1 MTSQTSVP
9 QDSKETVLGRM
20 TDAVFALDD
29 RWRFTHLNDRAEEVL
44 DAEEEDLLGEA
55 VWDEFPEARNTTFY
69 REYRRAVEAQEPVSF
84 EEYFEP
90 LEAWF
95 SVRAYPSESGLTV
108 YFRDVTDE
116 RDRRAELERERARL
130 AVRERFDDVLT
141 DVSKLGTNASSLTDF
156 QTRLAA
162 RFHRVDGV
170 RAVRVDEVDAGEP
183 AADLRHRVGTLEFGA
198 DLPDEFVEA
207 VDRRDVT
214 RVSTARADAERS
226 ALAGD
231 ELVFVPLVT
240 ESQFYGVATFAVE
253 ESLGE
258 HACESLFEHVAETI
272 GCAVEN
278 LLRREKWRSIAGTF
292 EQVDAGAYVVDS
304 GGEIAWVND
313 SFAEC
318 VGIDPVDIVGSEH
331 ELFVEHRFAPV
342 LADAEQFTRR
352 LSGAEPTSDERPE
365 SRTARVT
372 ESYDRAERVLEH
384 ESEPVEVG
392 RFEGGTAHVFQDVTE
407 EVAAERS
414 LAENEWIRESLLESF
429 PGMVYRCRD
438 GGEAWEMDFVAGTV
452 ESLTGYDAEEIR
464 STVSWGDA
472 VVDPRDRRTVW
483 DSIRSQLEDGD
494 AFEVNYR
501 IASRDG
507 TTRWV
512 WERGRRVETRD
523 GTRLAGFV
531 SDVTEKRNTEDRLKW
546 EEGRF
551 QSLVEHVSGYAIFTV
566 NREGRIESW
575 NDGAEVITG
584 YDAEE
589 ATGRHLSS
597 LAPAEKDDT
606 CLSESHLT
614 EASLSGESYDEGWVQ
629 TSDGRPF
636 WARVV
641 LRAIT
646 DEDGGDVYGFVAV
659 VRDMT
664 EQRQR
669 RRELEH
675 QRDELVTLNRINAV
689 VRDID
694 RALVQARSREEIRSA
709 ICERLADD
717 ERYELAWIGES
728 DHARNVVTPVEW
740 AGEGRGYVDGLD
752 VRIDGERGAGPVGR
766 SLESGTISVV
776 QRIADDPTFGPWR
789 EEALEYGFG
798 SSASIPI
805 EYGGVPYGVLCVYSG
820 EAEAFDEREKRLL
833 AELGEMVGY
842 AFNAVDRKQALVEE
856 SMTEISMELTES
868 LSAFTDLTEGTDGR
882 VTLTSSVETGD
893 GGFRQYIRTEGID
906 PADVAAVLEE
916 NERVRSV
923 EVLSDN
929 AANGSLAIS
938 TDTAPLIQTVA
949 VYGGRVGEVVV
960 EGDTVSIDVRF
971 PTETNIRSVVERFR
985 ELYPDLEVTAKRTVS
1000 TEDEA
1005 ERLATLVADEL
1016 TARQAEVL
1024 ETAYQA
1030 GYYEWPR
1037 DTDGTDLSEQLNVSA
1052 ATLSQHLRSAHEKVV
1067 GSIVEHRLE

>member
-1 MTSQTSVP
+1 
-9 QDSKETVLGRM
+9 M

-44 DAEEEDLLGEA
+44 GAEEENVLGEA

-69 REYRRAVEAQEPVSF
+69 REYRRAVEEQEPVSF

-116 RDRRAELERERARL
+116 HDQRAELERERTRL

-156 QTRLAA
+156 QTRLTA
-162 RFHRVDGV
+162 RFHRVDGI
-170 RAVRVDEVDAGEP
+170 RAVRIDEVDAGER
-183 AADLRHRVGTLEFGA
+183 AADLRRRVGDLEFGSE
-198 DLPDEFVEA
+198 LPDGFVDA

-214 RVSTARADAERS
+214 RVSTAETSAEWS
-226 ALAGD
+226 DLAGD
-231 ELVFVPLVT
+231 ELVFIPLVT
-240 ESQFYGVATFAVE
+240 GSQFYGVATFAVE
-253 ESLGE
+253 ESLGAY
-258 HACESLFEHVAETI
+258 ACESLFEYVAETI

-278 LLRREKWRSIAGTF
+278 LFRREKWRSVAGTF
-292 EQVDAGAYVVDS
+292 ERVDAGAYVVDS
-304 GGEIAWVND
+304 DGDIAWVND
-313 SFAEC
+313 SFAEY
-318 VGIDPVDIVGSEH
+318 VGVDPVDIVGSDH
-331 ELFVEHRFAPV
+331 ELFVEHRLAPV

-352 LSGAEPTSDERPE
+352 LSASESTDDGPE
-365 SRTARVT
+365 DRTARVT

-414 LAENEWIRESLLESF
+414 LAETEWIRESLLESF

-438 GGEAWEMDFVAGTV
+438 ESEGWEMDFVAGTV
-452 ESLTGYDAEEIR
+452 ESLTGYDAGAVQ
-464 STVSWGDA
+464 STVSWGDT
-472 VVDPRDRRTVW
+472 VVDPRDRRNVW
-483 DSIRSQLEDGD
+483 DSIRSQLGEGD
-494 AFEVNYR
+494 TFEVNYR
-501 IASRDG
+501 IVRRDG

-523 GTRLAGFV
+523 GTRLIGFV
-531 SDVTEKRNTEDRLKW
+531 SDVTEKRNTKDRLKW

-597 LAPAEKDDT
+597 FAPAEKDDS

-664 EQRQR
+664 EQRER

-675 QRDELVTLNRINAV
+675 QRDELVTLNRVNAV

-694 RALVQARSREEIRSA
+694 RALVQARTREEIHAA

-728 DHARNVVTPVEW
+728 DHARNVVTPIEW
-740 AGEGRGYVDGLD
+740 AGDETDYVEDLD

-776 QRIADDPTFGPWR
+776 QRIADDPTFDPWR
-789 EEALEYGFG
+789 EDALANGFE

-805 EYGGVPYGVLCVYSG
+805 EYGGIPYGVLCVYSA

-833 AELGEMVGY
+833 GELGEMVGY
-842 AFNAVDRKQALVEE
+842 ALNAVDRKQALVEE
-856 SMTEISMELTES
+856 SMTEMSLELTES
-868 LSAFTDLTEGTDGR
+868 LSDFTDLAQAADGR
-882 VTLTSSVETGD
+882 LTLTSSVETGD
-893 GGFRQYIRTEGID
+893 GTFRQYIRTDGID
-906 PADVAAVLEE
+906 PNDVAEILKE

-923 EVLSDN
+923 EVLRDSTP
-929 AANGSLAIS
+929 NGSLAIS
-938 TDTAPLIQTVA
+938 TDTAPLMQTVA
-949 VYGGRVGEVVV
+949 VYGGRVGEVVA
-960 EGDTVSIDVRF
+960 EGDTVSVDVRF
-971 PTETNIRSVVERFR
+971 PTETNIRSVIERLR
-985 ELYPDLEVTAKRTVS
+985 ELYPDLEVIAKRPVS
-1000 TEDEA
+1000 PEDEA

-1016 TARQAEVL
+1016 TVRQAEVL
-1024 ETAYQA
+1024 ETAYRA

-1037 DTDGTDLSEQLNVSA
+1037 DTDGTELSERLNVSA

-1067 GSIVEHRLE
+1067 GNIVEHRLE

>member
-1 MTSQTSVP
+1 
-9 QDSKETVLGRM
+9 M

-44 DAEEEDLLGEA
+44 DAEEENLLGEA

-116 RDRRAELERERARL
+116 HDRRAELERERARL

-141 DVSKLGTNASSLTDF
+141 DVSKLGTNAPSLADFQSRLTD
-156 QTRLAA
+156 
-162 RFHRVDGV
+162 RFHRVDGI
-170 RAVRVDEVDAGEP
+170 RAVRIDEVETGEP
-183 AADLRHRVGTLEFGA
+183 AADRQDGVGNLEFGPE
-198 DLPDEFVEA
+198 LPGGFVDA

-214 RVSTARADAERS
+214 RVSTAQTNAEWS
-226 ALAGD
+226 DIAGD

-240 ESQFYGVATFAVE
+240 GSQFYGVATFSVE
-253 ESLGE
+253 ERLGSY
-258 HACESLFEHVAETI
+258 ACESLFGHVAETI

-278 LLRREKWRSIAGTF
+278 LFRREKWRSVAHTL
-292 EQVDAGAYVVDS
+292 EQVDAGAYVVDADDD
-304 GGEIAWVND
+304 IVWVND
-313 SFAEC
+313 SFAEY
-318 VGIDPVDIVGSEH
+318 VGIDPVDIVGSDN
-331 ELFVEHRFAPV
+331 ELFVEHRLASV

-352 LSGAEPTSDERPE
+352 LSGARSTSDDRPE
-365 SRTARVT
+365 DRTARVT
-372 ESYDRAERVLEH
+372 ESYDREERVLEH
-384 ESEPVEVG
+384 EAEPVEVG
-392 RFEGGTAHVFQDVTE
+392 RFEGGTAHVFEDVTE
-407 EVAAERS
+407 EAAAERS
-414 LAENEWIRESLLESF
+414 LAETEWIRESLLESF
-429 PGMVYRCRD
+429 PGMAYRCRD
-438 GGEAWEMDFVAGTV
+438 DSEWEMDFVAGTV
-452 ESLTGYDAEEIR
+452 ESLTGYGAGEIQ
-464 STVSWGDA
+464 STVSWGDT
-472 VVDPRDRRTVW
+472 VVDPRDRRNAW
-483 DSIRSQLEDGD
+483 ESIRSQLEDGD
-494 AFEVNYR
+494 TFEVNYR
-501 IASRDG
+501 IARRDG

-575 NDGAEVITG
+575 NDGAEAITG
-584 YDAEE
+584 YDADE

-597 LAPAEKDDT
+597 FAPADRDDS

-636 WARVV
+636 WGRVV

-659 VRDMT
+659 IRDMT
-664 EQRQR
+664 EQRER

-694 RALVQARSREEIRSA
+694 RALVQARSREEIRTA

-728 DHARNVVTPVEW
+728 DHARNVVTPIEW
-740 AGEGRGYVDGLD
+740 AGDETEYVDGLD
-752 VRIDGERGAGPVGR
+752 VRIDGERGGGPVGR

-776 QRIADDPTFGPWR
+776 QRIADNPAFGPWR
-789 EEALEYGFG
+789 EDALENGFE

-820 EAEAFDEREKRLL
+820 EAGAFDEREKRLL

-842 AFNAVDRKQALVEE
+842 ALNAVDRKQALVEE

-868 LSAFTDLTEGTDGR
+868 LSDFTDLTHGTDGR

-893 GGFRQYIRTEGID
+893 GAFRQYIRTDGID
-906 PADVAAVLEE
+906 PNDVAEVLEE

-923 EVLSDN
+923 EVLSDH

-938 TDTAPLIQTVA
+938 TDTAPLMQTVA
-949 VYGGRVGEVVV
+949 VYGGRVGEVVA
-960 EGDTVSIDVRF
+960 EGDTVSIDARF
-971 PTETNIRSVVERFR
+971 PTETNIRSVIERFR
-985 ELYPDLEVTAKRTVS
+985 ELYPDLEVIAKRPVS
-1000 TEDEA
+1000 PEDEA

-1016 TARQAEVL
+1016 TGRQAEVL

-1037 DTDGTDLSEQLNVSA
+1037 DTDGTELSNQLNVSA
-1052 ATLSQHLRSAHEKVV
+1052 ATLSQHLRTAHDKVV
-1067 GSIVEHRLE
+1067 GSIVKQRLE

>member
-1 MTSQTSVP
+1 
-9 QDSKETVLGRM
+9 M

-44 DAEEEDLLGEA
+44 DAEEENLLGEA

-69 REYRRAVEAQEPVSF
+69 REYRRAVDTQESVSF

-90 LEAWF
+90 LNSWF

-116 RDRRAELERERARL
+116 HDQRAELERERARL

-141 DVSKLGTNASSLTDF
+141 DVSKLGTNASGLTNF
-156 QTRLAA
+156 QTRLTA
-162 RFHRVDGV
+162 RFHRVDGI
-170 RAVRVDEVDAGEP
+170 RAVRIDEVDAAEP
-183 AADLRHRVGTLEFGA
+183 AADLRHRVGDLEFGSE
-198 DLPDEFVEA
+198 LPDGFVDA
-207 VDRRDVT
+207 VDSRDVT
-214 RVSTARADAERS
+214 RVSTAQTNAEWS
-226 ALAGD
+226 ELAGD
-231 ELVFVPLVT
+231 ELVFIPLVT
-240 ESQFYGVATFAVE
+240 GSQFYGVATFAVE
-253 ESLGE
+253 ESLGAY
-258 HACESLFEHVAETI
+258 ACESLFEYVAETI

-278 LLRREKWRSIAGTF
+278 LFRREKWRSVAGTF
-292 EQVDAGAYVVDS
+292 EQVDAGAYVVGSD
-304 GGEIAWVND
+304 GDIVWVND
-313 SFAEC
+313 SFAEY
-318 VGIDPVDIVGSEH
+318 VGVDPVDIVGSDH
-331 ELFVEHRFAPV
+331 ELFVEHRLAPV

-352 LSGAEPTSDERPE
+352 LSASESTNDDRSE

-414 LAENEWIRESLLESF
+414 LAETEWIRESLLERL

-438 GGEAWEMDFVAGTV
+438 ESEGWEMDFVAGTV
-452 ESLTGYDAEEIR
+452 ESLTGYAAGEVQ
-464 STVSWGDA
+464 STVSWGDT
-472 VVDPRDRRTVW
+472 VVDPRDRRSVW
-483 DSIRSQLEDGD
+483 DSVRSQLEEGD
-494 AFEVNYR
+494 TFEVNYR
-501 IASRDG
+501 IVRRDG

-512 WERGRRVETRD
+512 WERGRRVEMRD
-523 GTRLAGFV
+523 GTRLVGFV
-531 SDVTEKRNTEDRLKW
+531 SDVTEKRNTKDRLKW

-575 NDGAEVITG
+575 NDGAEAITG

-597 LAPAEKDDT
+597 FSPAERDDS

-664 EQRQR
+664 EQRER

-694 RALVQARSREEIRSA
+694 RALVQARTREEIRTT

-728 DHARNVVTPVEW
+728 DHARNVVTPIEW
-740 AGEGRGYVDGLD
+740 AGDKTDYVEDLD

-776 QRIADDPTFGPWR
+776 QRIADDPTFDPWR
-789 EEALEYGFG
+789 EDALANGFE

-805 EYGGVPYGVLCVYSG
+805 EYGGIPYGVLCVYSG

-833 AELGEMVGY
+833 GELGEMVGY
-842 AFNAVDRKQALVEE
+842 ALNAVDRKQALVEE
-856 SMTEISMELTES
+856 SMTEMSMELTES
-868 LSAFTDLTEGTDGR
+868 LSEFTDLAQAADGR
-882 VTLTSSVETGD
+882 LTLTSSVETGD
-893 GGFRQYIRTEGID
+893 ETFRQYIRTDGID
-906 PADVAAVLEE
+906 PNDVAEILEE
-916 NERVRSV
+916 NERIRSV
-923 EVLSDN
+923 EVLRDSTP
-929 AANGSLAIS
+929 NGSLAIS
-938 TDTAPLIQTVA
+938 TDTAPLMQTVA
-949 VYGGRVGEVVV
+949 VYGGRVNEVVA
-960 EGDTVSIDVRF
+960 EGGTVSINVRF
-971 PTETNIRSVVERFR
+971 PTETNIRSVIERLR
-985 ELYPDLEVTAKRTVS
+985 ELYPDLEVIAKRLIS
-1000 TEDEA
+1000 PEDEA
-1005 ERLATLVADEL
+1005 ERLATLVADDL
-1016 TARQAEVL
+1016 TGRQAEVL

-1037 DTDGTDLSEQLNVSA
+1037 DTDGTELAEQLNVSA
-1052 ATLSQHLRSAHEKVV
+1052 ATLSQHFRSAHAKVV
-1067 GSIVEHRLE
+1067 GSIVEHRLK

>member
-1 MTSQTSVP
+1 
-9 QDSKETVLGRM
+9 M

-44 DAEEEDLLGEA
+44 GAEEENVLGEA

-69 REYRRAVEAQEPVSF
+69 REYRRAVEEQEPVSF

-116 RDRRAELERERARL
+116 HDQRAELERERTRL

-156 QTRLAA
+156 QTRLTA
-162 RFHRVDGV
+162 RFHRVDGI
-170 RAVRVDEVDAGEP
+170 RAVRIDEVDAGER
-183 AADLRHRVGTLEFGA
+183 AADLRRRVGDLEFGSE
-198 DLPDEFVEA
+198 LPDGFVDA

-214 RVSTARADAERS
+214 RVSTAETSAEWS
-226 ALAGD
+226 DLAGD
-231 ELVFVPLVT
+231 ELVFIPLVT
-240 ESQFYGVATFAVE
+240 GSQFYGVATFAVE
-253 ESLGE
+253 ESLGAY
-258 HACESLFEHVAETI
+258 ACESLFEYVAETI

-278 LLRREKWRSIAGTF
+278 LFRREKWRSVAGTF
-292 EQVDAGAYVVDS
+292 ERVDAGAYVVDS
-304 GGEIAWVND
+304 DGDIAWVND
-313 SFAEC
+313 SFAEY
-318 VGIDPVDIVGSEH
+318 VGVDPVDIVGSDH
-331 ELFVEHRFAPV
+331 ELFVEHRLAPV

-352 LSGAEPTSDERPE
+352 LSASESTDDGPE
-365 SRTARVT
+365 DRTARVT

-414 LAENEWIRESLLESF
+414 LAETEWIRESLLESF

-438 GGEAWEMDFVAGTV
+438 ESEGWEMDFVAGTV
-452 ESLTGYDAEEIR
+452 ESLTGYDAGAVQ
-464 STVSWGDA
+464 STVSWGDT
-472 VVDPRDRRTVW
+472 VVDPRDRRNVW
-483 DSIRSQLEDGD
+483 DSIRSQLGEGD
-494 AFEVNYR
+494 TFEVNYR
-501 IASRDG
+501 IVRRDG

-523 GTRLAGFV
+523 GTRLIGFV
-531 SDVTEKRNTEDRLKW
+531 SDVTEKRNTKDRLKW

-597 LAPAEKDDT
+597 FAPAEKADS

-664 EQRQR
+664 EQRER

-675 QRDELVTLNRINAV
+675 QRDELVTLNRVNAV

-694 RALVQARSREEIRSA
+694 RALVQARTREEIHAA

-728 DHARNVVTPVEW
+728 DHARNVVTPIEW
-740 AGEGRGYVDGLD
+740 AGDETDYVEDLD

-776 QRIADDPTFGPWR
+776 QRIADDPTFDPWR
-789 EEALEYGFG
+789 EDALANGFE

-805 EYGGVPYGVLCVYSG
+805 EYGGIPYGVLCVYSA

-833 AELGEMVGY
+833 GELGEMVGY
-842 AFNAVDRKQALVEE
+842 ALNAVDRKQALVEE
-856 SMTEISMELTES
+856 SMTEMSLELTES
-868 LSAFTDLTEGTDGR
+868 LSDFTDLAQAADGR
-882 VTLTSSVETGD
+882 LTLTSSVETGD
-893 GGFRQYIRTEGID
+893 GTFRQYIRTDGID
-906 PADVAAVLEE
+906 PNDVAEILKE

-923 EVLSDN
+923 EVLRDSTP
-929 AANGSLAIS
+929 NGSLAIS
-938 TDTAPLIQTVA
+938 TDTAPLMQTVA
-949 VYGGRVGEVVV
+949 VYGGRVGEVVA
-960 EGDTVSIDVRF
+960 EGDTVSVDVRF
-971 PTETNIRSVVERFR
+971 PTETNIRSVIERLR
-985 ELYPDLEVTAKRTVS
+985 ELYPDLEVIAKRPVS
-1000 TEDEA
+1000 PEDEA

-1016 TARQAEVL
+1016 TVRQAEVL
-1024 ETAYQA
+1024 ETAYRA

-1037 DTDGTDLSEQLNVSA
+1037 DTDGTELSERLNVSA

-1067 GSIVEHRLE
+1067 GNIVEHRLE